1 MNKYLLNISRKN
13 IVLAAAAVATTLCYM
28 QCSPKVTPTTAS
40 GATPTA
46 AATPNTTPQLDQSK
60 GLKDYFK
67 DYFLVGVAVGSRSI
81 QQDSAL
87 MIREF
92 NSVTAENDMKMGV
105 IHPTEDTYNW
115 KNADN
120 IVAFAER
127 HKMKIRGHNLL
138 WHTQAAEWMFVGPD
152 GKPASKEL
160 LLKRLKD
167 HIFAVAGRYKGKIYA
182 WDVVNEAIDDTQ
194 DSTIVYRTGTTKTQ
208 KPSQFWGIFQSP
220 EFIDA
225 AFRFAHEADP
235 KAKLYYNDYSSERPA
250 KREKIFKVVKRLK
263 DNGVPIDGVGFQGH
277 WTLNIPTASQLRTAL
292 DQIISL
298 GLDVQFTEVDVDVR
312 VPQRPSGPPANGAA
326 PTATRPAAT
335 TPDVDAGYTPEI
347 EARQVAQYKMI
358 FDILKEYKKHIS
370 SVTFWNVSDR
380 ASWLDGRG
388 TGGAAASQTGPRT
401 IRKAYPLLFDVNGQ
415 RKKAYWAVVNK

>member
-1 MNKYLLNISRKN
+1 MEEYLFKNLSKN
-13 IVLAAAAVATTLCYM
+13 ILF
-28 QCSPKVTPTTAS
+28 
-40 GATPTA
+40 TA
-46 AATPNTTPQLDQSK
+46 ALSTVLFLTECTPKQTVAVVSKANTNPQNDSNK

-67 DYFLVGVAVGSRSI
+67 GDFLMGVAVGSRSI
-81 QQDSAL
+81 KTDSAL
-87 MIREF
+87 IIKEF
-92 NSVTAENDMKMGV
+92 NSVTPENDMKMGV
-105 IHPTEDTYNW
+105 IHPAENTWNW
-115 KNADN
+115 KNADD

-127 HKMKIRGHNLL
+127 HKMGIRGHNLL

-182 WDVVNEAIDDTQ
+182 WDVVNEAIDDSQ
-194 DSTIVYRTGTTKTQ
+194 DSTLIYRTDITKTQ
-208 KPSQFWGIFQSP
+208 KPSQFWAIFQSP

-225 AFRFAHEADP
+225 AFRYAHEADP

-277 WTLNIPTASQLRTAL
+277 WTLNIPTAAQLRTAL
-292 DQIISL
+292 DQIVSL

-312 VPQRPSGPPANGAA
+312 VPQRPAGARPGGTP
-326 PTATRPAAT
+326 PTAVSAPAIPA
-335 TPDVDAGYTPEI
+335 TPDVDPGYTPEV
-347 EARQVAQYKMI
+347 EARQIAQYKMI
-358 FDILKEYKKHIS
+358 FDILREYKKHIS

-380 ASWLDGRG
+380 GSWLDGRG
-388 TGGAAASQTGPRT
+388 TGGAAASQTGPR
-401 IRKAYPLLFDVNGQ
+401 IVRKAYPLLFDVNNQ
-415 RKKAYWAVVNK
+415 RKKVYWAVVNK